1 MKSYLFV
8 LFQLICVGAFSQ
20 GLNFQGVAR
29 GSNST
34 IVASAKIALRFS
46 ILSNSP
52 TGTAEYVE
60 TKTANTN
67 GQGVFAVVIG
77 DSSIYATTGTF
88 SNINWKEPVKY
99 LKVEMDIA
107 GGSNFI
113 TMGTTQLQNVPYSFY
128 SLGVDAAN
136 VNGIL
141 PIAKGGTGVSTLA
154 QLKTALGVDWT
165 VKDTAVFN
173 KDILVNELT
182 VGKGNNSVYANTV
195 LGIGALKNNINGNA
209 NTAVGDSALYV
220 NTTGDANSA
229 LGYFSLS
236 NNTTGSNNT
245 ALGYTALFK
254 NTSGSYNTSL
264 GNKTLSNNTT
274 GDYNI
279 AIGDNAMFNN
289 VNGGSNIGIGER
301 ALYNATTGFRNV
313 ALGQYAMSNNAGSDN
328 VAVGPEALK
337 SNTTGIANTA
347 IGAKASSSNTTGSN
361 NVSLGHF
368 ALFSNTDGF
377 MNNAIGFQSLYN
389 NSTGTNNSALGTYA
403 LRSNTT
409 GSNNIAIGTSSL
421 YYNVNAENNIALGNQ
436 ALFYNTSGSGNIAIG
451 YRSLRE
457 NLTGSFNTIIGDQAG
472 VDVAATN
479 LTNATAI
486 GSGAIVAASNTIKLG
501 NAAITNVSTN
511 GTLTLGDV
519 IYPNTSGNVNEF
531 LTSNGSG
538 LLSWK
543 SSIPYGATVNGET
556 LKWNATNNTWQAT
569 GYSSLALGNNAGIT
583 NQGANAI
590 SIGKN
595 AGGTNQAN
603 NALALGT
610 QSGYT
615 NQGISSISIGT
626 YAGYNNQANNA
637 ISIGF
642 SAGAYAQ
649 GAYSIAIGANAGY
662 SNQAAGSIVLNA
674 SGATLNGTNA
684 GLYIAPIRNL
694 SNSSNV
700 LTYDPVTSEVSFNT
714 NKTFVINHPTKSDSY
729 LVHAALEGPEAG
741 VYYRGEAKIE
751 NNKFVK
757 ITLPDY
763 VSAFADNFTVQIT
776 QIYEEAQDDNIV
788 FKTSRVK
795 DNSFNVYGKN
805 GSFYWVVF
813 AQRGKV
819 VVEPKKSEVELK
831 GDGPYKYLKTKQ

>member
-8 LFQLICVGAFSQ
+8 LLNLICIGAFSQ

-29 GSNST
+29 GANST

-46 ILSNSP
+46 VLSNSP

-236 NNTTGSNNT
+236 NNTTGSDNT

-264 GNKTLSNNTT
+264 GNNTLSNNTT

-279 AIGDNAMFNN
+279 AIGDNAMFKN
-289 VNGGSNIGIGER
+289 VNGGSNIGIGEG

-313 ALGQYAMSNNAGSDN
+313 ALGQYAMSNNAGIDN
-328 VAVGPEALK
+328 VAVGSEALK
-337 SNTTGIANTA
+337 SNTTGSANIA

-368 ALFSNTDGF
+368 ALFSNTVGAT
-377 MNNAIGFQSLYN
+377 NNAIGFQSLYF
-389 NSTGTNNSALGTYA
+389 NSTGTNNSAIGTYA

-421 YYNVNAENNIALGNQ
+421 YNNVDASNNIALGNF
-436 ALFYNTSGSGNIAIG
+436 AMNLNTTGTGNIAIG

-472 VDVAATN
+472 VDAAATN

-486 GSGAIVAASNTIKLG
+486 GSGAIVTASNAIQLG
-501 NAAITNVSTN
+501 NADITNVSTN
-511 GTLTLGDV
+511 GTLTLGIV
-519 IYPNTSGNVNEF
+519 NYPNTFRTTTN
-531 LTSNGSG
+531 SN
-538 LLSWK
+538 
-543 SSIPYGATVNGET
+543 
-556 LKWNATNNTWQAT
+556 
-569 GYSSLALGNNAGIT
+569 
-583 NQGANAI
+583 
-590 SIGKN
+590 
-595 AGGTNQAN
+595 
-603 NALALGT
+603 
-610 QSGYT
+610 
-615 NQGISSISIGT
+615 
-626 YAGYNNQANNA
+626 
-637 ISIGF
+637 
-642 SAGAYAQ
+642 
-649 GAYSIAIGANAGY
+649 
-662 SNQAAGSIVLNA
+662 
-674 SGATLNGTNA
+674 
-684 GLYIAPIRNL
+684 
-694 SNSSNV
+694 NV
-700 LTYDPVTSEVSFNT
+700 LTYNPVTSEVSFNT
-714 NKTFVINHPTKSDSY
+714 AKTFVINHPTKSDSY

-776 QIYEEAQDDNIV
+776 QIYEEAQDDNVV

-795 DNSFNVYGKN
+795 DNSFTVYGKN
-805 GSFYWVVF
+805 GSFYWVVY